1 MGKDPALCLIYS
13 QLLTSASKHMV
24 GLEEKTFKQLENFLL
39 KVNKGKLNTK
49 MNNKGEIFPNTYLT
63 KDSYSDITN
72 C

>member
-1 MGKDPALCLIYS
+1 MSYIFTALDKCQ
-13 QLLTSASKHMV
+13 QLMV

-49 MNNKGEIFPNTYLT
+49 MNNKGEIFANTYLT